1 MTNCCLFSTKDLVKN
16 SRLAIYGLP
25 YMYIYELIHD
35 DHAVYACSVDH
46 YVKVTQGLADII

>member
-16 SRLAIYGLP
+16 SRLAIYGLS